1 MDLKKQQPLSLK
13 EKSLKFLSEIE
24 IEILQLTKKG
34 FTSVEIAKI
43 RKCSKRTIEKHRST
57 IIKKLELPTAQN
69 ALLLYHL
76 KNRDTDV

>member
-1 MDLKKQQPLSLK
+1 MLNTNTYTIK
-13 EKSLKFLSEIE
+13 ESV
-24 IEILQLTKKG
+24 LTKAEQVILDLIKAG
-34 FTSVEIAKI
+34 HNSSQIAII